1 MQLTFWT
8 DPLLP
13 KTRLEAWGNDRLVR
27 CFVERPSNFLS
38 MLQIAVLKYA
48 TRKALVFEGQHWT
61 YQEVWRSVEHF
72 AQVLH
77 ELGIKPQ
84 DRVVLFVSNRA
95 EFVLLLF
102 AIQYIGA
109 IAVPVGIREQRPGLT
124 YIMNQCKAKAVAF
137 DLSLAERIPVKA
149 DVASLEHRICIDIN
163 TSDQLASAAQTIVLP
178 NLLAKQSPMD
188 IPIFVADQFDVA
200 VILYTSGTTGNP
212 KGAMITHAN
221 IVHSAL
227 HYEYGMR
234 LTEHDA
240 SMLAVPASHVTG
252 LIAII
257 ATMVQ
262 VGGATL
268 IMREFKAKQFLE
280 FAAQENMTHTLMVPA
295 MYSLCLLDPSFSAE
309 ALKHWRIGGYGGAP
323 MPVAVIEQLAK
334 HLPNL
339 DLRNAYGA
347 TETTSPVTMIP
358 AGMNDAHLD
367 SVGRVLPCADVR
379 IMNDAGQEV
388 PFGET
393 GELWINGPMVVPGYW
408 DNPEATVQ
416 SFTAGYWHSG
426 DLGCMDKEGFVKI
439 FDRKKD
445 MLNRGGFKIY
455 SIEVENCLMGIPG
468 VLEAAIVGKP
478 CPVLGERVH
487 AFIYAPNQ
495 SVSQEVVTA
504 YCKKVLADY
513 KVPETVTWLDTPL
526 PRNANGK
533 VMKRR
538 LRLDF

>member
-1 MQLTFWT
+1 MYWT
-8 DPLLP
+8 DPQLP
-13 KTRLEAWGNDRLVR
+13 AHRIEAWGNDRLVR
-27 CFVERPSNFLS
+27 CFVERPANFLS
-38 MLQIAVLKYA
+38 MLQTAVSRFP
-48 TRKALVFEGQHWT
+48 TRKALVFEDRHWT
-61 YQEVWRSVEHF
+61 YQEFWSSVEHY
-72 AQVLH
+72 AHVLH
-77 ELGIKPQ
+77 NLGIQPQ

-95 EFVLLLF
+95 EFVFLLF

-124 YIMNQCKAKAVAF
+124 YIMKQCKAKAVAF
-137 DLSLAERIPVKA
+137 DLSLAERIPVKG
-149 DVASLEHRICIDIN
+149 DVASLEHRICIDID
-163 TSDQLASAAQTIVLP
+163 TSDQLASPTQTVVLP
-178 NLLAKQSPMD
+178 NLLAKQSRVE

-200 VILYTSGTTGNP
+200 AILYTSGTTGNP

-227 HYEYGMR
+227 HYQYGMY
-234 LTEHDA
+234 LTENDS

-268 IMREFKAKQFLE
+268 IMREFKAKQFLG
-280 FAAQENMTHTLMVPA
+280 FAAKENMTHTLMVPA
-295 MYSLCLLDPSFSAE
+295 MYSLCLFEPSFSAD

-347 TETTSPVTMIP
+347 TETTSPVTLIP

-408 DNPEATVQ
+408 DNPEATAQ

-426 DLGCMDKEGFVKI
+426 DLGCMDEEGFVKI

-455 SIEVENCLMGIPG
+455 SVEVENCLMGIPG
-468 VLEAAIVGKP
+468 ILEAAIVGKP

-495 SVSQEVVTA
+495 SISQDIVTA
-504 YCKKVLADY
+504 HCKQALADY
-513 KVPETVTWLDTPL
+513 KVPETVTWLDAPL

-533 VMKRR
+533 VMKRQ

>member
-1 MQLTFWT
+1 MYWT
-8 DPLLP
+8 DPQLP
-13 KTRLEAWGNDRLVR
+13 THRMEAWGDDRLVR
-27 CFVERPSNFLS
+27 CFVERPFSFLS
-38 MLQIAVLKYA
+38 MLQSAVSRFP
-48 TRKALVFEGQHWT
+48 TRKALVFKDQRWT
-61 YQEVWRSVEHF
+61 YQEVWSLVDHY

-77 ELGIKPQ
+77 HLGIKPR

-95 EFVLLLF
+95 EFVFLLF
-102 AIQYIGA
+102 AIQYLGA

-137 DLSLAERIPVKA
+137 DLSLAERIPFKD
-149 DVASLEHRICIDIN
+149 DVASLEHRICID
-163 TSDQLASAAQTIVLP
+163 SDLSNQLPFDAQTVVLP
-178 NLLAKQSPMD
+178 KLLANQLKNEITAYSS
-188 IPIFVADQFDVA
+188 DQFDVA
-200 VILYTSGTTGNP
+200 AILYTSGTTGNP

-227 HYEYGMR
+227 HYQYGMH
-234 LTEHDA
+234 LTENDS

-257 ATMVQ
+257 AAMVQ

-280 FAAQENMTHTLMVPA
+280 FAAKENMTYTLMVPA
-295 MYSLCLLDPSFSAE
+295 MYSLCLLETSFSAE
-309 ALKHWRIGGYGGAP
+309 SLKSWRIGGYGGAP

-358 AGMNDAHLD
+358 TGMNDAHLD

-408 DNPEATVQ
+408 DNPEATAQ

-426 DLGCMDKEGFVKI
+426 DLGCMDKDGFVKI

-455 SIEVENCLMGIPG
+455 SVEVENCLMGIPG

-495 SVSQEVVTA
+495 SVSQEIVTA
-504 YCKKVLADY
+504 HCKQALADY
-513 KVPETVTWLDTPL
+513 KVPETVSWLDAPL

-533 VMKRR
+533 VMKRQ

>member
-27 CFVERPSNFLS
+27 CFVERPGNFLS

-61 YQEVWRSVEHF
+61 YQEVWRSVEHY

-77 ELGIKPQ
+77 ELGTKPQ

-124 YIMNQCKAKAVAF
+124 YIMNQCKAKVVAF

-149 DVASLEHRICIDIN
+149 DVDSLEHRICIDIN

-178 NLLAKQSPMD
+178 NLLAKQSPID

-408 DNPEATVQ
+408 DNPEATAQ

-426 DLGCMDKEGFVKI
+426 DLGCMDEKGFIKI

-455 SIEVENCLMGIPG
+455 SVEVENCLMGIPG

-495 SVSQEVVTA
+495 LMSQEVVTA

-513 KVPETVTWLDTPL
+513 KVPETVTWLDAPL

-533 VMKRR
+533 VMKRQ

>member
-1 MQLTFWT
+1 MHQTFWT

-13 KTRLEAWGNDRLVR
+13 NTRIEAWSNDRLVR
-27 CFVERPSNFLS
+27 CFVERPTNFLS
-38 MLQIAVLKYA
+38 MLQTAVTRFP
-48 TRKALVFEGQHWT
+48 TRKALVFEDQHWT
-61 YQEVWRSVEHF
+61 YQEVWRSVEHY

-77 ELGIKPQ
+77 HLGIQPQ

-95 EFVLLLF
+95 EFVFLLF
-102 AIQYIGA
+102 AIQYLGV

-149 DVASLEHRICIDIN
+149 DVASLEHRICIDID
-163 TSDQLASAAQTIVLP
+163 TSDQLFSAAQTVALP
-178 NLLAKQSPMD
+178 NLLAKQSRVE

-200 VILYTSGTTGNP
+200 AILYTSGTTGNP

-227 HYEYGMR
+227 HYQCGMH

-257 ATMVQ
+257 AAMVQ

-295 MYSLCLLDPSFSAE
+295 MYSLCLLEPSFSAE

-347 TETTSPVTMIP
+347 TETTSPVTLIP

-379 IMNDAGQEV
+379 IMNDVGQEV

-408 DNPEATVQ
+408 DNPEATAQ
-416 SFTAGYWHSG
+416 SFTAGYWRSG
-426 DLGCMDKEGFVKI
+426 DLGCMDEEGFVKI

-445 MLNRGGFKIY
+445 MLSRGGFKIY
-455 SIEVENCLMGIPG
+455 SVEVENCLMRIPG

-495 SVSQEVVTA
+495 SVSQDIVTA
-504 YCKKVLADY
+504 HCKQALADY
-513 KVPETVTWLDTPL
+513 KVPETVTWLDAPL
-526 PRNANGK
+526 PRNTNGK
-533 VMKRR
+533 VMKRQ